1 MEEIIFMNTD
11 PMIQSFIKG
20 VMDWA
25 ANNIL
30 TVTIL
35 INVLTILKVYA
46 IKTKNVVDDK
56 IVSLLLYILSFK
68 WLSITK
74 KKVE

>member
-1 MEEIIFMNTD
+1 MEELVLMNTD
-11 PMIQSFIKG
+11 PIVQAVIKG
-20 VMDWA
+20 IMDWA

-30 TVTIL
+30 TVTIA
-35 INVLTILKVYA
+35 INILTILKVYA

-56 IVSLLLYILSFK
+56 IISLLLYILSFK

-74 KKVE
+74 KS